1 MAETIKDAD
10 YFDQLFVCFVSN
22 STRLWS
28 SRGLHRNRLRAGL
41 MTGTRVTRAV
51 GTQEITLDCPFVFF
65 SYRDQ
70 VYSWLT
76 PSGVFRNSFYFDLAG
91 SRAEE
96 LERTLKTDFP
106 DGVVPVSDPV
116 PFQQLLEQIHDSYFI
131 QNPLRHYKLPLLAEE
146 FIARVYME
154 QTAVQS
160 PNKYARIILQ
170 DADEIG
176 QAPGENHNFEQK
188 AQKLGITFIHYRR
201 IFKTVIGVPPY
212 QYLQQCRLRL
222 AIRLLKSEKQLQIQ
236 QIASECGFGNASEF
250 SRFFRRQTGF
260 SPLNYS
266 KNFFE

>member
-1 MAETIKDAD
+1 MTETIKAKD
-10 YFDQLFVCFVSN
+10 YFDQLSVCFVSN
-22 STRLWS
+22 STGLHS
-28 SRGLHRNRLRAGL
+28 SRDLHRVHLRVGL
-41 MTGTRVTRAV
+41 MTGTKVKRAV
-51 GTQEITLDCPFVFF
+51 RTQETTLDCPFVFF
-65 SYRDQ
+65 SFRDQ

-76 PSGVFRNSFYFDLAG
+76 PQGVSRNSFYFDLAG
-91 SRAEE
+91 PRAEE
-96 LERTLKTDFP
+96 LERTLENDFP
-106 DGVVPVSDPV
+106 EAVVPVSDPV

-131 QNPLRHYKLPLLAEE
+131 QHPLRHYKLPLLAEE

-160 PNKYARIILQ
+160 PNKYTRIILQ

-176 QAPGENHNFEQK
+176 RTPGENHNFERK
-188 AQKLGITFIHYRR
+188 AQELGITFIHYRR

-222 AIRLLKSEKQLQIQ
+222 AVRLLKSEKQLQIQ
-236 QIASECGFGNASEF
+236 QIAAECGFGNASEF